1 MHSRNQMFT
10 NGFESSRENP
20 RPRVGGP
27 VQFLSDA
34 MKRAPNQPPCRRPAA
49 TSVAAALLVLVG
61 VGAAPLGAQSLR
73 GSPASLDRQ
82 NRVARQHDYSF
93 LTTGARVKYFAEKG
107 WLVPLR
113 PNQDFELNGVS
124 FPYARPEVALFVRR
138 LSAQYRAACGER
150 LVVTSL
156 TRPTSRQPRN
166 ASERSVHPT
175 GMALDIRYSRSRSCR
190 QWLEGVLMDL
200 EAASVLEATRERYPA
215 HYHVAVFPR
224 QYSAYVDALNKGK
237 ATRVAEAAPLDA
249 VPAAYKVRAGDSL
262 WTIAQRHGTTVE
274 ELRSLNKLRSSRIFA
289 GQVLEVPRAR

>member
-1 MHSRNQMFT
+1 MFT
-10 NGFESSRENP
+10 NGFQSAR
-20 RPRVGGP
+20 RDLRLLVGVA
-27 VQFLSDA
+27 VQFMSDA
-34 MKRAPNQPPCRRPAA
+34 MTRAPNRSASRRLAP
-49 TSVAAALLVLVG
+49 TSVAVVLVALVC
-61 VGAAPLGAQSLR
+61 VGAAPLGAQSLK

-82 NRVARQHDYSF
+82 NRVAREHDYSF
-93 LTTGARVKYFAEKG
+93 LATSARVKYFAEKG
-107 WLVPLR
+107 WLVPVR
-113 PNQDFELNGVS
+113 PTEDFELNGVS
-124 FPYARPEVALFVRR
+124 FPYARPEVVVFVRR

-175 GMALDIRYSRSRSCR
+175 GMALDIRYSRSRACR

-200 EAASVLEATRERYPA
+200 EGASVLEATRERYPA

-224 QYSAYVDALNKGK
+224 QYSAYVDAVSRGK

-249 VPAAYKVRAGDSL
+249 AQVAYKVRAGDSL
-262 WTIAQRHGTTVE
+262 WTIAQRHGTSVE

-289 GQVLEVPRAR
+289 GQVLEVPLAR